1 MMEIRNLLVKEYPL
15 KYMIEYPSIH
25 LPEFHRKYPTTYHTE
40 FIRYI
45 PRIYL
50 LDYPLAYKIPYTI
63 LLGISYRY
71 PTECPIEYLAFL
83 LYTL

>member
-45 PRIYL
+45 PCIYL
-50 LDYPLAYKIPYTI
+50 MDYPLA
-63 LLGISYRY
+63 
-71 PTECPIEYLAFL
+71 
-83 LYTL
+83 

>member
-25 LPEFHRKYPTTYHTE
+25 LPDFHRKYPTTYHTE

-45 PRIYL
+45 PCIYL
-50 LDYPLAYKIPYTI
+50 MDYPLAFIIK
-63 LLGISYRY
+63 
-71 PTECPIEYLAFL
+71 YLARYFWG
-83 LYTL
+83 YPIDTLQNAP